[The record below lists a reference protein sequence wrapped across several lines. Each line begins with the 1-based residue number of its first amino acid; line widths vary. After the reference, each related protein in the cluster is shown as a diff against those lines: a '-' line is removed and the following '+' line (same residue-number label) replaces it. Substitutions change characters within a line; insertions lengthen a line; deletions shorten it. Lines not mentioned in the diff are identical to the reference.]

1 MTVSVEIK
9 EIGESRYQVPDA
21 LTWVGEAKVSYAK
34 TGKPNKTIEIVV
46 TDRLGWGR
54 GYAFMYK
61 ESERAVSSEV
71 IYQAIVLALRE
82 KLPEPRY

>member
-9 EIGESRYQVPDA
+9 EIVESRYQASGPS
-21 LTWVGEAKVSYAK
+21 WVGEAVVSYAMN
-34 TGKPNKTIEIVV
+34 GKPNKTIEIVV

-54 GYAFMYK
+54 GYALMYK

-71 IYQAIVLALRE
+71 IYNAIVVALRE
-82 KLPEPRY
+82 KLPEPKY

>member
-9 EIGESRYQVPDA
+9 EIVESRYQASGP
-21 LTWVGEAKVSYAK
+21 TWVGEADVSYAK
-34 TGKPNKTIEIVV
+34 SGKPNKTIEIVV

-54 GYAFMYK
+54 SYGLIYK

-71 IYQAIVLALRE
+71 LYQAIVVALRE